1 MKNTFN
7 FNANANVNMFAA
19 KKFAGMFVA
28 AKKALQIEP
37 APKQEPTLEPKENK
51 IQNMMA
57 ALFR

>member
-28 AKKALQIEP
+28 NKKFYGSDSIRGV
-37 APKQEPTLEPKENK
+37 QEV
-51 IQNMMA
+51 
-57 ALFR
+57 